1 MADYLG
7 RKKGSAPSAPE
18 GLLEYHA
25 NRLEEHAQEIQEI
38 APQLADAQQ
47 SQQAM
52 AMGNQLREKAQYLRQ
67 KGRTL
72 RIDLIISNNAPA
84 ANDLQYLAD
93 SNNLSV
99 RKTRQERIALE
110 RAGSSR
116 QQPPRDYID
125 EFELKIKDRNQVW
138 AYAHLHYAERASDAL
153 AFSAA
158 HLKRPEQRFQGAQLQ
173 IQEAQAGRRYE
184 IHRGAL
190 GKAQVQD
197 ILLSEHFA

>member
-1 MADYLG
+1 M
-7 RKKGSAPSAPE
+7 
-18 GLLEYHA
+18 
-25 NRLEEHAQEIQEI
+25 
-38 APQLADAQQ
+38 APQLADEQQ
-47 SQQAM
+47 RQQALDK
-52 AMGNQLREKAQYLRQ
+52 ARELSEKARYLRQ

-72 RIDLIISNNAPA
+72 RIDLVIANNAPV

-116 QQPPRDYID
+116 QQTARDYID

-138 AYAHLHYAERASDAL
+138 AYAHLHYAELASDAA

-184 IHRGAL
+184 IHRGSL
-190 GKAQVQD
+190 EKAQVQD
-197 ILLSEHFA
+197 ILLSERFS